1 MGKRHGRTNGWG
13 TIAARAFSAAPG
25 AVLIVA
31 LAGCSSELQDRGTP
45 AELPAGFAT
54 DTQTSAQAP
63 ADDADRPAFH
73 FASGDLVLGDFN
85 YEDIAGNIFN
95 PCEEISAEEFAA
107 IGYESRGRNKRTHM
121 KDLNSCFMDLPGDT
135 SGLTYVL
142 LGGSADLARTVE
154 QGALVETGVSDVV
167 PGVYAYGPIGI
178 EDDIC
183 YAGVDTE
190 RGQFA
195 VASGVGGVSGI
206 YQHEELCKVST
217 EILEALYRL

>member
-45 AELPAGFAT
+45 AELPAGSAA

-63 ADDADRPAFH
+63 AVDADRPAFH

-107 IGYESRGRNKRTHM
+107 IGFESRGRNKRTHM

-178 EDDIC
+178 DDDIC
-183 YAGVDTE
+183 YAGIDTE

-195 VASGVGGVSGI
+195 AAVGGVDKVYSH
-206 YQHEELCKVST
+206 QMLCGMSV
-217 EILEALYRL
+217 EILEALFSL